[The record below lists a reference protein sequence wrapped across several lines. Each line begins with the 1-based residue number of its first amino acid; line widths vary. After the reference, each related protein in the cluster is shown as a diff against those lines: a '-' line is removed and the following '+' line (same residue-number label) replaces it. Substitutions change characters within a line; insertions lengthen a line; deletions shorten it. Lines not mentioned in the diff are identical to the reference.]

1 MIATTP
7 MAPKEFQV
15 FFGLTELVTIAA
27 AFCKF
32 ALTAA

>member
-7 MAPKEFQV
+7 MAPEFQV

-27 AFCKF
+27 AFGKF
-32 ALTAA
+32 APTAC